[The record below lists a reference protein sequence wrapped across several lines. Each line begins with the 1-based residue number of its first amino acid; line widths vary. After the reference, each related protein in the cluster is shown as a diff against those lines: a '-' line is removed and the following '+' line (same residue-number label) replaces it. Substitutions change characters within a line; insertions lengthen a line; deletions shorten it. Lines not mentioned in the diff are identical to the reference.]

1 MTAQLIDRRAL
12 KAETRETLAE
22 AQVSPKAF
30 TALYL
35 ALVLAMNLVDSFTG
49 IGMLATF
56 VSILITLLALVLEAG
71 FVLYCMAVRQGER
84 AEFLALFDGFSFAG
98 KVIGLS
104 IVKYF
109 FIFLWSLLFTI
120 PGIIAAYRYRFAL
133 YNLCENPEISIMEAL
148 DMSKRQTLGY
158 KGQLFMLD
166 LSYLG
171 WALLAGVPHLLLCIL
186 SAAVPSNG
194 GALWCRH
201 AGRRFVGCCDWSFA
215 RLGLD
220 AGHGALADGGCS
232 LLPPQLPMCGAWL
245 F

>member
-120 PGIIAAYRYRFAL
+120 PGIIA
-133 YNLCENPEISIMEAL
+133 
-148 DMSKRQTLGY
+148 
-158 KGQLFMLD
+158 
-166 LSYLG
+166 
-171 WALLAGVPHLLLCIL
+171 HLLLCIL

-194 GALWCRH
+194 GALWRRH